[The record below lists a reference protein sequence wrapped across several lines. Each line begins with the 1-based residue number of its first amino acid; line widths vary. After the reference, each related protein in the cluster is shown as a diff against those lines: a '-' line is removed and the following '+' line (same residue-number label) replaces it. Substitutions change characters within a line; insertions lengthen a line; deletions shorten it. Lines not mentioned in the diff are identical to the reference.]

1 MHASQLIAS
10 GVDML
15 TISRWLGH
23 GLPTITLGVYGH
35 LFANA
40 GRPRGAGG
48 RGSAWPDANR
58 MRTRP
63 MEPPLISVAIQWQF
77 VVLVLRST

>member
-40 GRPRGAGG
+40 DDRA
-48 RGSAWPDANR
+48 A
-58 MRTRP
+58 
-63 MEPPLISVAIQWQF
+63 Q
-77 VVLVLRST
+77 VVEAAPGPTLTE